1 MRVAFSAL
9 FFALILVLFL
19 ALLLPAAESQV
30 LATRP
35 FSAEIEHARA
45 LQAGATATDIPHHV
59 HYDLKLYNR
68 KGKLT
73 TGTWDIWR
81 DPQHYIR
88 ADIVVGDFHYTH
100 IEDLARKLQWRHFNT
115 VMPLKIYDLRQNY
128 REPAWLVAQF
138 SAAGARHNVQFRE
151 VDGSPFDCTIQV
163 MQLRICFDPLTHV
176 LAFAQMFNQTITWED
191 WQPLGSH
198 SVPKRF
204 RIYDAG
210 LVMVEAAGT
219 AEEVK
224 TFPPALFVIP
234 NDEPDMGEPEDTG
247 SPLQK
252 VIGMQ
257 PVNMDWLYGNVLV
270 QLSVDADGKVRKTTL
285 IDADDEDI
293 VHTAE
298 EFAHHLTFAPQ
309 IKDGVAVPFEQYIYL
324 RHAPSM
330 Q

>member
-1 MRVAFSAL
+1 MRSAL
-9 FFALILVLFL
+9 PAVLLILTPNLIQF
-19 ALLLPAAESQV
+19 PARAQV

-45 LQAGATATDIPHHV
+45 IEAGATASDVPHHV

-88 ADIVVGDFHYTH
+88 ADIAAGDFHYTH
-100 IEDLARKLQWRHFNT
+100 IEDLARKLQWRHFNS

-128 REPAWLVAQF
+128 REPVWLVTQF
-138 SAAGARHNVQFRE
+138 SSAGARHNVQFRE
-151 VDGSPFDCTIQV
+151 VGGSPFDCTNQV
-163 MQLRICFDPLTHV
+163 FQLQICFDPLAHV
-176 LAFAQMFNQTITWED
+176 LAFAQMFNQTVTWED

-198 SVPKRF
+198 SVPRRF

-210 LVMVEAAGT
+210 RVMVEAAGT
-219 AEEVK
+219 AEELK
-224 TFPPALFVIP
+224 KFPPRLFVIP
-234 NDEPDMGEPEDTG
+234 LNEPDMGEPEDAGSIPHRITG
-247 SPLQK
+247 TKP
-252 VIGMQ
+252 IEMA
-257 PVNMDWLYGNVLV
+257 PLYGNVLV
-270 QLSVDADGKVRKTTL
+270 EVSVDADGKVRKTTL

-293 VHTAE
+293 QHDAE

-309 IKDGVAVPFEQYIYL
+309 MKEGVAVPFEQYIYL
-324 RHAPSM
+324 RHAPGT

>member
-1 MRVAFSAL
+1 MRSAL
-9 FFALILVLFL
+9 PTVLL
-19 ALLLPAAESQV
+19 LLTQLLLLPTAWAQV
-30 LATRP
+30 LATHP
-35 FSAEIEHARA
+35 FSTEIDRARA
-45 LQAGATATDIPHHV
+45 LEAGASPTDIPHHV

-88 ADIVVGDFHYTH
+88 AEIVAGDFHYTH
-100 IEDLARKLQWRHFNT
+100 IEDLARKLNWRHFNT
-115 VMPLKIYDLRQNY
+115 VMPLKVYDLRQNY
-128 REPAWLVAQF
+128 REPDYLVKEF
-138 SAAGARHNVQFRE
+138 SASGVRHDVGFLE
-151 VDGSPFDCTIQV
+151 VAGSPFDCTSRIADVQ
-163 MQLRICFDPLTHV
+163 ICFDPLVHM
-176 LAFAQMFNQTITWED
+176 LAFAQMYNETVTWGD

-210 LVMVEAAGT
+210 RVMVEAAGI

-224 TFPPALFVIP
+224 KFPDGLFVIP
-234 NDEPDMGEPEDTG
+234 ANEPDMGEPEDAGAAPHQVTG
-247 SPLQK
+247 MKPIEMVS
-252 VIGMQ
+252 
-257 PVNMDWLYGNVLV
+257 LYGNVLIQV
-270 QLSVDADGKVRKTTL
+270 SVDAEGKVHKTTV
-285 IDADDEDI
+285 IDADDEDL
-293 VHTAE
+293 VHDAE

-324 RHAPSM
+324 RHAPAM